1 MDFPSK
7 AFEVPFKF
15 DPRPDIY
22 KQLTDCNENFPV
34 SDLASSPT
42 YLPDFTKAV
51 ALGGSVWRVN
61 VPGYFFKCP
70 GSSDGRMSSGAK
82 SGIIIDR
89 YNHRMNAVS
98 NHSHTHTWT
107 SSNKTKGSVSG
118 INTYKLDGYTDKE
131 TEFHEEYVEANLQLS
146 LNYEEKSSYN
156 GEYIGNIGNGK
167 IYKPTDWSAF
177 KPTVSIGVSKCHGAI
192 LSNQREYPENMPD
205 GSTLVRDLGCDYVVS
220 SGINSCGGIANSIAP
235 IIPGVATTKKP
246 SKIKYETGWDKTNG
260 STTSTWSITALSET
274 TLATITQI
282 LKMSNYHLLS
292 ESNVIVV
299 TGIIEAKGTYVYA
312 YKDSNCSDTY
322 YFVPCRSVDQS
333 VSPVTKIRDITNS
346 YSCTPNLP
354 ASDKVFSASPTSSTM
369 AHKDEKST
377 AAVWGTQTSG
387 VGFTA
392 TIGDTT
398 INHPSVANCNPIM
411 HVHPSAMDVA
421 FRQIFVHPSI
431 TGHTSPFVAQ
441 VLDLP
446 AWPGTCSNSVSD
458 INGHAVH
465 TVFNP
470 IKTNS

>member
-22 KQLTDCNENFPV
+22 KQLTDCNANFPV

-42 YLPDFTKAV
+42 YLPDFTRAV

-70 GSSDGRMSSGAK
+70 GSSDGRMSTGAK

-107 SSNKTKGSVSG
+107 SSKKTEGSVSG
-118 INTYKLDGYTDKE
+118 SNTYKLDGYTDKD
-131 TEFHEEYVEANLQLS
+131 FHEDYVEKNLQLS
-146 LNYEEKSSYN
+146 INYEEKSSYGDYATRGKYVGGIEDN
-156 GEYIGNIGNGK
+156 SK
-167 IYKPTDWSAF
+167 IYKPKDWSAF
-177 KPTVSIGVSKCHGAI
+177 NPTVSVGGSICHVAI

-235 IIPGVATTKKP
+235 IIPGVATTNIP
-246 SKIKYETGWDKTNG
+246 SRIEYEVGWDKSKG
-260 STTSTWSITALSET
+260 STPAYWSISALSET
-274 TLATITQI
+274 TLATVTKI
-282 LKMSNYHLLS
+282 LKMTNYHLATS
-292 ESNVIVV
+292 DIVV

-354 ASDKVFSASPTSSTM
+354 TSDVTFSAYPSSSTM
-369 AHKDEKST
+369 AHMDGKST
-377 AAVWGTQTSG
+377 AAVWGKQQSG

-392 TIGDTT
+392 TIGSTT
-398 INHPSVANCNPIM
+398 ITYSGNVNCNPIM
-411 HVHPSAMDVA
+411 HAHPSAMDVA
-421 FRQIFVHPSI
+421 FRQIFVNPSI
-431 TGHTSPFVAQ
+431 TGHTAPFVAQ
-441 VLDLP
+441 VLNLP
-446 AWPGTCSNSVSD
+446 VWPGTCNNSVSD
-458 INGHAVH
+458 INGHATH

-470 IKTNS
+470 KS